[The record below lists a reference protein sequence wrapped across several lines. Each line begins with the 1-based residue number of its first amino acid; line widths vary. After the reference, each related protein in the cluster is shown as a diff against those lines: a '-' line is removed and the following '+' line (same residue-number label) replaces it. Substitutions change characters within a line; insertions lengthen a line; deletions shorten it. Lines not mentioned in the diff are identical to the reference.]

1 MVKAGLSLSGL
12 YQLEPV
18 RLSYVNTYLRM
29 DPAEAAALSPAQH
42 LQHARGLLT
51 VAVGG
56 RESEQFHWQQ
66 EHFSAA
72 WGERMDMPPR
82 VIDLPGHHHFSL
94 LDELSSPE
102 GVLAREARRMAGL

>member
-12 YQLEPV
+12 YDLEPV
-18 RLSYVNTYLRM
+18 RLSYVNAYLRM
-29 DPAEAAALSPAQH
+29 NPAEAQALSPAKH
-42 LQHARGLLT
+42 LRHACGALT

-66 EHFSAA
+66 EHFSAV
-72 WGERMDMPPR
+72 WGERAGMPPR

-94 LDELSSPE
+94 LDELANPH
-102 GVLAREARRMAGL
+102 GVLAREAARQAGL